1 LVNRHEIGRRG
12 EFLASYI
19 LESHG
24 VECHHV
30 NRDGS
35 DLWAKVRETIITI
48 EVKSASKPTLQNRV
62 VVLPTYNFNLRRRD
76 ADWFCFVALDRQL
89 VIMRPRSELIVKTVR
104 FKPFEFNEQN
114 QRRTIEELLNS
125 C

>member
-1 LVNRHEIGRRG
+1 LTNRHEIGRRG

-35 DLWAKVRETIITI
+35 DLWAKVGETIFTI
-48 EVKSASKPTLQNRV
+48 EVKSASRPTMQNRA

>member
-1 LVNRHEIGRRG
+1 
-12 EFLASYI
+12 LASYI

-35 DLWAKVRETIITI
+35 DLWAKVRDTIVTI
-48 EVKSASKPTLQNRV
+48 EVKSASKPTLQNKV
-62 VVLPTYNFNLRRRD
+62 AVKATYNFNVRRKD
-76 ADWFCFVALDRQL
+76 ADWHCFVALDRQL
-89 VIMRPRSELIVKTVR
+89 LIVRPKAELIVKTVR

>member
-1 LVNRHEIGRRG
+1 M
-12 EFLASYI
+12 
-19 LESHG
+19 
-24 VECHHV
+24 